1 MNKKLLLTTA
11 LTAFL
16 LTPSLNALPKEPYS
30 ASRILWD
37 MSSKEQIFT
46 AGNYSR
52 VIQLQDGRLLAVA
65 EKGNGIA
72 AAFSSDYGSS
82 WSGETIIAPNANIP
96 YAVPDV
102 IQLKDGTIIVGFNPR
117 PSSPYS
123 EDRLFGIRCVIS
135 YDNAQ
140 TWTDPIYIFD
150 AKHTFDN
157 GCWEP
162 QFIELPSGEI
172 HCYFA
177 NENEY
182 TSSGEQCI
190 SMCRSFDKGL
200 TWSAPVKVSFRAG
213 HRDGMPVAIITDAGE
228 IVVII
233 EDNGWPSYNWSF
245 RATTV
250 RCSLEDNWSST
261 VYADSPNREI
271 IFENTDDKKW
281 LSAAPYLRKLHTGET
296 IASWQGTHNGRPGD
310 YLNMFVAVGDKDAR
324 NFKHV
329 TEPFTRG
336 NTEHALW
343 NSVSVIGDGS
353 VLAIGSLG
361 GASVGNSIWMMKGW
375 PKQYFEANY
384 GTPKID
390 GVNTGTSKFT
400 YKNSRQVYMGQYTGT
415 RTTAD
420 FLWDNEYL
428 YFTALVSDS
437 DVFTDLADNDGVTL
451 AIDTKGACD
460 QYPQNGVY
468 KMFFNANGTVTD
480 FKAGNNNRWVSS
492 DTPEGINYVIKTK
505 SSYYTIEAAIPWT
518 ALGHTSAPV
527 DNNMRINIEVVN
539 RHEADI
545 ETEILPE
552 TVTKSSYTW
561 FAFKLNPN
569 PDSNIDNIATD
580 ATTVTTIVSGNTL
593 HVSSQCD
600 IAAVALYTMNGILLH
615 QADNCGTTYDIAIP
629 DTGIGVLHVR
639 LTDGTVTNKKIAF

>member
-1 MNKKLLLTTA
+1 MNKKILLTTA
-11 LTAFL
+11 IAAL
-16 LTPSLNALPKEPYS
+16 LLPSTLNAVQQEPYS

-46 AGNYSR
+46 YGNYSR

-72 AAFSSDYGSS
+72 ANFSSDYGSS
-82 WSGETIIAPNANIP
+82 WSGEKIIAPNDNIP

-102 IQLKDGTIIVGFNPR
+102 IQLQDGTILVGFNPR

-150 AKHTFDN
+150 AKHTFND

-177 NENEY
+177 NENDY
-182 TSSGEQCI
+182 TSSSEQCI

-200 TWSAPVKVSFRAG
+200 TWSEPVKVSFRAG
-213 HRDGMPVAIITDAGE
+213 SRDGMPVGIITDAGE

-233 EDNGWPSYNWSF
+233 EDNGWSGYSSF

-261 VYADSPNREI
+261 VLAGSPNREM
-271 IFENTDDKKW
+271 IFENADDKKY

-296 IASWQGTHNGRPGD
+296 IASWQGTHNGRPSG
-310 YLNMFVAVGDKDAR
+310 YLNMFVAVGDADAR

-329 TEPFTRG
+329 TEPFVRSS
-336 NTEHALW
+336 TEHALW
-343 NSVSVIGDGS
+343 NSVSVIGDES

-361 GASVGNSIWMMKGW
+361 GASASNSIWMMKGW

-384 GTPKID
+384 GTPTID
-390 GVNTGTSKFT
+390 GVNTGTSKYT

-415 RTTAD
+415 RATAD
-420 FLWDNEYL
+420 FLWDENYL
-428 YFTALVSDS
+428 YFTAMVSDS
-437 DVFTDLADNDGVTL
+437 NVFTDLVDNDGVTL

-460 QYPQNGVY
+460 QYPQDGVY

-480 FKAGNNNRWVSS
+480 FKAGDNNRWVSS

-505 SSYYTIEAAIPWT
+505 SSYYTIEAAIPWSV
-518 ALGHTSAPV
+518 LGHTSAPI
-527 DNNMRINIEVVN
+527 DNEMRVNVEVVN

-545 ETEILPE
+545 ETEKLPE

-569 PDSNIDNIATD
+569 PDSGIEDVANDTS
-580 ATTVTTIVSGNTL
+580 TVNAIVSGNTL
-593 HVSSQCD
+593 HVSSNTD
-600 IAAVALYTMNGILLH
+600 IASVTLYAINGVMLH

-629 DTGIGVLHVR
+629 ETGIGILHVQ
-639 LTDGTVTNKKIAF
+639 LADGTVTSKKIAF